1 MDTFRRESE
10 NMARISRVRKQEF
23 LQIKET
29 AIRKSYYRTALY
41 IRVSILD
48 GGRQGSDTVK
58 TQELFLRKF
67 IEEKPEFLL
76 TYIYTDNGESGV
88 NFQRSSFKQMIED
101 IKKEKINC
109 IIVKDLSRFGIN
121 YMEAGEYIEKIFP
134 LMGVRFIAVND
145 CYDSEAPG
153 AKDLFGIHLKN
164 LVNDSYAR
172 DISQKICPVLRAKQ
186 ENGEFIGSWAAYG
199 YKKSEESKYK
209 LVIDE
214 ESACVVK
221 KIFQWRLWGMSYQSI
236 ARNLDQLEI
245 PSPERYRYKKGVH
258 KNEKAKE
265 ALWRAGTIGRIL
277 ENQVYL
283 GHMVQ
288 RKTKAA
294 LWKGEV
300 QTKMPKE
307 QWIIVKN
314 THESL
319 INELDFEKVQKMRKE
334 KSNYIFRGEKGRI
347 I

>member
-10 NMARISRVRKQEF
+10 NMARISRVKKQEF

-41 IRVSILD
+41 IRISILD

-76 TYIYTDNGESGV
+76 TGIYVDNGESGV

-101 IKKEKINC
+101 IKKEQINC
-109 IIVKDLSRFGIN
+109 IIVKDLSRFGRN
-121 YMEAGEYIEKIFP
+121 YIETGEYIEKIFP
-134 LMGVRFIAVND
+134 LMGVRFIAIND
-145 CYDSEAPG
+145 CYDSEASG
-153 AKDLFGIHLKN
+153 AKDLFEIHLKN

-172 DISQKICPVLRAKQ
+172 DISQKICPVLRTRQ

-199 YKKSEESKYK
+199 YIKSEESKYK

-214 ESACVVK
+214 ESAYVVK

-236 ARNLDQLEI
+236 ARNLDRLEI
-245 PSPERYRYKKGVH
+245 PSPERYRYKKGIH

-294 LWKGEV
+294 LWKGEA

-307 QWIIVKN
+307 QWIVVKN
-314 THESL
+314 THEAL
-319 INELDFEKVQKMRKE
+319 INELDFENVQKMRKE
-334 KSNYIFRGEKGRI
+334 KASYVFRDAKGRI